1 MDLSYNPSLSPP
13 SLLSMQNIKHIQR
26 KAKHKTY
33 IATKEQEEWCNLY

>member
-26 KAKHKTY
+26 KPKHKTY
-33 IATKEQEEWCNLY
+33 IAAKTTRRMV